1 MSRPLKDTYD
11 AFDALAHPIRR
22 GIIEALAKR
31 EHAAGELGEGLSI
44 TAAALSQ
51 HLQVLRRAGLVSDT
65 RDGQRR
71 IYRLNPAAMR
81 DVAKWV
87 NRYATGK

>member
-1 MSRPLKDTYD
+1 MSRPTKDSYD

-51 HLQVLRRAGLVSDT
+51 HLQVLRRSGLVSDR

-71 IYRLNPAAMR
+71 IYSLNPASMR

-87 NRYATGK
+87 HRYASDR